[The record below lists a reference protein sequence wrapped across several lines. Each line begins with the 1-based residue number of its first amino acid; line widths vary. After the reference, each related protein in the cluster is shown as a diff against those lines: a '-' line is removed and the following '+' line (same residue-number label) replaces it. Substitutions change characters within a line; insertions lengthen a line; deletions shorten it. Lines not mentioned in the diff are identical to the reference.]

1 MNLEI
6 YDTSD
11 SIFVEKDNHTKVN
24 YFLFDEYEIHLN
36 TIPPHSIQEWHKHR
50 LIEETLFV
58 VSGELTVLWKEQ
70 DHTECRT
77 VSDNSIIRVKNSIHT
92 LENRSD
98 HEVRFLVYRMVPDGV
113 SKRQMIKNDKQL
125 IKPDH

>member
-36 TIPPHSIQEWHKHR
+36 TI
-50 LIEETLFV
+50 
-58 VSGELTVLWKEQ
+58 
-70 DHTECRT
+70 
-77 VSDNSIIRVKNSIHT
+77 HT

-98 HEVRFLVYRMVPDGV
+98 HEVRFLVYRMVPDGI
-113 SKRQMIKNDKQL
+113 SKREMIKNDKEL
-125 IKPDH
+125 VKPEI